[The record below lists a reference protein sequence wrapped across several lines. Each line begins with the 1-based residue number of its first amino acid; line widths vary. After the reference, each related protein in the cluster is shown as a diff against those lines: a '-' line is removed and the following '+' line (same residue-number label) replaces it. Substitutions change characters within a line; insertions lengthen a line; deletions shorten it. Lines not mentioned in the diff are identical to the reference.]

1 MSVPTLHSAVTLDR
15 LTFTWPDGTT
25 ALDAVSGS
33 FGTGRTGLVGRN
45 GAGKSTLLRLMA
57 GELTP
62 TSGVLTETGEV
73 AYLPQQLTLDVER
86 RVADLLGVAVP
97 LDAVRAIGAGDV
109 DQAHFDA
116 VGDDWDIEARAEMSL
131 AEAGLAPEFL
141 DRRVGELSGGEAV
154 LVAIAGIR
162 LRRAPITL
170 LDEPTNNLDRDAR
183 AKLATMVRS
192 WKGTLIVVSHDLT
205 LLELMDDTAELYAQT
220 LSVFGGPYSEWRAW
234 LDAEQEAAR
243 QAEVTA
249 KQEFRKEKRQR
260 IEAEVKLA
268 HRSRTAKKAE
278 IEKRVPKIIAHGRK
292 MAAEVSAGKLRTEVG
307 AKEDAAR
314 TALDEAGRR
323 LRSDASMKI
332 ELPDPQV
339 SRSRRIATIGDG
351 ERSWV
356 IQGPDRVALIGR
368 NGAGKT
374 TLLERL
380 VADAAGSVHDS
391 AQMLPIRSD
400 DRAEGALEES
410 LLNTEQQATSTERP
424 ELTATALTD
433 RIGYLPQRVDGLD
446 ENRSVFE
453 NIADAAPQVPEKE
466 LRNRLARF
474 LIRGATAERPVAA
487 LSGGERFRVALAKL
501 LLSDPA
507 PHLVVLDE
515 PTNNLD
521 IDTVDQLVEALRA
534 YRGAVLVVSH
544 DDAFLARLDLDLTLE
559 VDSNGSLREVG

>member
-1 MSVPTLHSAVTLDR
+1 MSQPTTLHASVILDR
-15 LTFTWPDGTT
+15 LTFTWPDGSV
-25 ALDAVSGS
+25 ALDGVSGA
-33 FGTGRTGLVGRN
+33 FGSGRTGLVGRN

-57 GELTP
+57 GELEP
-62 TSGVLTETGEV
+62 TSGVVTASGEV
-73 AYLPQQLTLDVER
+73 AYLPQQLTLDVDR
-86 RVADLLGVAVP
+86 RVAELLGVSEA
-97 LDAVRAIGAGDV
+97 LDAVRAISAGDV
-109 DQAHFDA
+109 DPAHFDA
-116 VGDDWDIEARAEMSL
+116 VGDDWDIEARAEASL

-141 DRRVGELSGGEAV
+141 DRRIGELSGGEAV

-183 AKLATMVRS
+183 AKLAAMVRA
-192 WKGTLIVVSHDLT
+192 WKGTLIVVSHDLS

-220 LSVFGGPYSEWRAW
+220 LSVFGGPYSEWRSW
-234 LDAEQEAAR
+234 LDAEQDAAK

-249 KQEFRKEKRQR
+249 AQVLRKEKRQR

-268 HRSRTAKKAE
+268 HRARTAKKAE

-292 MAAEVSAGKLRTEVG
+292 MAAEVSAGRLRTEVG
-307 AKEDAAR
+307 AKEEAAHNAR
-314 TALDEAGRR
+314 EEAGRR
-323 LRSDASMKI
+323 VRSDSSMKI

-339 SRSRRIATIGDG
+339 SRSRRIATIGDE
-351 ERSWV
+351 ERAWV
-356 IQGPDRVALIGR
+356 IQGPERVALIGR

-380 VADAAGSVHDS
+380 VAGGVHNSSETTADGPEQGSSADS
-391 AQMLPIRSD
+391 AEGLRS
-400 DRAEGALEES
+400 
-410 LLNTEQQATSTERP
+410 NERP
-424 ELTATALTD
+424 TLHIEAHTD
-433 RIGYLPQRVDGLD
+433 LIGYLPQRVDGLD
-446 ENRSVFE
+446 EERSVFE
-453 NIADAAPQVPEKE
+453 NIAAAAPQVPEKE

-474 LIRGATAERPVAA
+474 LIRGATAERPVSA

-501 LLSDPA
+501 LLADPA

-521 IDTVDQLVEALRA
+521 VDTVDQLVEALRS

-544 DDAFLARLDLDLTLE
+544 DDAFLRRLDLDLTLE
-559 VDSNGSLREVG
+559 IDGEGALQEASLGS

>member
-1 MSVPTLHSAVTLDR
+1 MSQPTTLHASVILDR
-15 LTFTWPDGTT
+15 LTFTWPDGSV
-25 ALDAVSGS
+25 ALDGVSGA

-57 GELTP
+57 GELEP
-62 TSGVLTETGEV
+62 TSGVVTASGEV
-73 AYLPQQLTLDVER
+73 AYLPQQLTLDVDR
-86 RVADLLGVAVP
+86 RVAELLGVSVA
-97 LDAVRAIGAGDV
+97 LDAVRAISAGDV
-109 DQAHFDA
+109 DPAHFDA
-116 VGDDWDIEARAEMSL
+116 VGDDWDIEARAEASL

-183 AKLATMVRS
+183 AKLAAMVRA
-192 WKGTLIVVSHDLT
+192 WKGTLIVVSHDLS

-234 LDAEQEAAR
+234 LDAEQDAAK
-243 QAEVTA
+243 QAEVA
-249 KQEFRKEKRQR
+249 AAQVLRKEKRQR

-268 HRSRTAKKAE
+268 HRARTAKKAE

-307 AKEDAAR
+307 AKEEAAHAAR
-314 TALDEAGRR
+314 EEAGRR
-323 LRSDASMKI
+323 VRSDSSMKI

-339 SRSRRIATIGDG
+339 SRSRRIATVGDE
-351 ERSWV
+351 ERAWV
-356 IQGPDRVALIGR
+356 IQGPERVALIGR

-380 VADAAGSVHDS
+380 VAGGVHNSSETTDDGPEQASSSDS
-391 AQMLPIRSD
+391 AEELRSH
-400 DRAEGALEES
+400 
-410 LLNTEQQATSTERP
+410 ERP
-424 ELTATALTD
+424 TLHIEAHTGL
-433 RIGYLPQRVDGLD
+433 IGYLPQRVDGLD
-446 ENRSVFE
+446 EERSVFE
-453 NIADAAPQVPEKE
+453 NIAAAAPQVPEKE

-474 LIRGATAERPVAA
+474 LIRGATAERPVSA

-501 LLSDPA
+501 LLADPA

-521 IDTVDQLVEALRA
+521 VDTVDQLVEALRA

-544 DDAFLARLDLDLTLE
+544 DDAFLRRLDLDLTLE
-559 VDSNGSLREVG
+559 IDGAGSLQEVSLGS